1 MSSALPGDC
10 NAIERCKKYRAQV
23 IREARYH
30 IGPAA
35 PYWLFLGQIEQ
46 ESRCREGVTA
56 FDGGA
61 GLGQFMPATARWI
74 HGREDSLRE
83 IAARPSPYDP
93 RWSIR
98 ALIVYDRYLSGVVS
112 CEGWYYVFRAY
123 NGGQGILNREIRRA
137 GSCDQGAIE
146 RQCRRKVIRLRN
158 GSLLDLCEVNIEY
171 PARIEARGE
180 KYR

>member
-10 NAIERCKKYRAQV
+10 NAIERCLKYRAQV

-46 ESRCREGVTA
+46 ESGCRPGVTA

-61 GLGQFMPATARWI
+61 GLGQFMPSTARWI
-74 HGREDSLRE
+74 QERERSLRE
-83 IAARPSPYDP
+83 ISAMPSPYDV

-137 GSCDQGAIE
+137 GSCE
-146 RQCRRKVIRLRN
+146 TSLVEEQCSRRVIRLRS
-158 GSLLDLCEVNIEY
+158 GGLLDFCRVNIEY
-171 PARIEARGE
+171 PYLVFRKGE